1 VESGQ
6 ETDSYAEVA
15 VTSEPTLTTTEANFA
30 NMLACKGDSMS
41 DAQEKYLTDRERDAI
56 LREDR
61 RQTGQEMDTGMVNEL
76 RNFHVKKLLNH
87 LGGIDVPPYLQKA
100 IKRSFSEFAEDIT
113 NKKDNS
119 YGHNTDESRVGW

>member
-1 VESGQ
+1 
-6 ETDSYAEVA
+6 
-15 VTSEPTLTTTEANFA
+15 
-30 NMLACKGDSMS
+30 
-41 DAQEKYLTDRERDAI
+41 
-56 LREDR
+56 
-61 RQTGQEMDTGMVNEL
+61 
-76 RNFHVKKLLNH
+76 